1 MAMLENVRAL
11 WTEIQERKTMPR
23 SVFVHSGSLRYD
35 QNISVGSHVLQ
46 ADEPS
51 DYGGNDVGPIPYEL
65 LLAALGA
72 CTSMTVQ
79 MYAERKQWPLRGV
92 QVSLSYAKVHAQD
105 CAECETKVGMV
116 DRIKLGISF
125 TGDLSEEQQRRLLE
139 IANKCPV
146 HRTLVSR
153 VHIDARLLGADSPPQ

>member
-1 MAMLENVRAL
+1 MS
-11 WTEIQERKTMPR
+11 R
-23 SVFVHSGSLRYD
+23 SVSVRSGSSRFG
-35 QNISVGSHVLQ
+35 QIISVGPHVLQ

-51 DYGGNDVGPIPYEL
+51 EYGGNDAGPNPYEL

-92 QVSLSYAKVHAQD
+92 QVGLSHARVHAED

-116 DRIKLGISF
+116 DRIELEISF
-125 TGDLSEEQQRRLLE
+125 TGDLSDEQRQRLLE
-139 IANKCPV
+139 IASKCPV
-146 HRTLVSR
+146 HRTLTSR
-153 VHIDARLLGADSPPQ
+153 AEIFTRMLGAGSSSPLESSHV

>member
-1 MAMLENVRAL
+1 MSRN
-11 WTEIQERKTMPR
+11 
-23 SVFVHSGSLRYD
+23 VFVNSGSRKYA
-35 QNISVGSHVLQ
+35 QNISVGPHVLQ

-51 DYGGNDVGPIPYEL
+51 EYGGNDVGPNPYEL

-92 QVSLSYAKVHAQD
+92 HVSLAHEKIHAED
-105 CAECETKVGMV
+105 CAQCETRVGMV
-116 DRIKLGISF
+116 DRIEVAISF
-125 TGDLSEEQQRRLLE
+125 TGDLSDEQQRKLLE
-139 IANKCPV
+139 IADKCPV

-153 VHIDARLLGADSPPQ
+153 VEIDTKLIVAGSRSS

>member
-1 MAMLENVRAL
+1 
-11 WTEIQERKTMPR
+11 MPR
-23 SVFVHSGSLRYD
+23 IVFVHSGSSRYG

-51 DYGGNDVGPIPYEL
+51 DYGGNDAVPNPYEL

-92 QVSLSYAKVHAQD
+92 QVSLSHERVHAED
-105 CAECETKVGMV
+105 CAECETKVGML
-116 DRIKLGISF
+116 DRIEVGISF
-125 TGDLSEEQQRRLLE
+125 TGDLSEEQ
-139 IANKCPV
+139 
-146 HRTLVSR
+146 
-153 VHIDARLLGADSPPQ
+153 

>member
-1 MAMLENVRAL
+1 MAMAANVRAL
-11 WTEIQERKTMPR
+11 WTEMPERKPMPR
-23 SVFVHSGSLRYD
+23 SVFVHSGSLRYA
-35 QNISVGSHVLQ
+35 QNISVGPHVLQ

-51 DYGGNDVGPIPYEL
+51 DYGGNDVGPNPYEL

-72 CTSMTVQ
+72 CTSMTVR
-79 MYAERKQWPLRGV
+79 MYAERKQWPLHGV
-92 QVSLSYAKVHAQD
+92 QVSLSYEKIHAED

-116 DRIKLGISF
+116 DRIEVGISF
-125 TGDLSEEQQRRLLE
+125 TGDLSEEQQRKLLE

-153 VHIDARLLGADSPPQ
+153 CQIDTRLELNHV

>member
-1 MAMLENVRAL
+1 
-11 WTEIQERKTMPR
+11 MPR
-23 SVFVHSGSLRYD
+23 SVFVHSGSLRYA

-51 DYGGNDVGPIPYEL
+51 EYGGNDAGPNPYEL

-72 CTSMTVQ
+72 CTSMTVR
-79 MYAERKQWPLRGV
+79 MYAERKQWPLQGV
-92 QVSLSYAKVHAQD
+92 QVSLSYARIHAED

-116 DRIKLGISF
+116 DRIEVGVSF
-125 TGDLSEEQQRRLLE
+125 TGDLSEEQQRKLLE
-139 IANKCPV
+139 IAEKCPV

-153 VHIDARLLGADSPPQ
+153 AQIDTRLIVASSSSPRTSPP